1 MIIPPFFPAP
11 NVERL
16 ALAVIV
22 AVGIAGLAV
31 SSRRSWM
38 IM

>member
-1 MIIPPFFPAP
+1 MLIPPLFPAP

-22 AVGIAGLAV
+22 AVGIAGLTV